1 MWVCARVPVVEYS
14 FALSIARQ
22 DFEGGENPGK
32 KQEELLV
39 RHGAAWAAQS
49 KGIKAMRQE
58 VS

>member
-32 KQEELLV
+32 KQELLV
-39 RHGAAWAAQS
+39 RHGAARAAQS